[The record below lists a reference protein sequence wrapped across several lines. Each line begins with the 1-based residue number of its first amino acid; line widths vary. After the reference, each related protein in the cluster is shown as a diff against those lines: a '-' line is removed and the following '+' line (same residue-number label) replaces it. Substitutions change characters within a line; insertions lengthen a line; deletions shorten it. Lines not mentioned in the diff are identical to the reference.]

1 MNIQDPN
8 IQAKPPSI
16 ASAEWQQRV
25 ALAACYR
32 LLAHFKMTD
41 LIYTHSS
48 ARVPGEPGHFLI
60 NPFGWRW
67 EEITASSLVKIN
79 VQGEKVDDSPHP
91 VNHAGFVI
99 HSAVHMARHDAA
111 CVIHTHTKAGIA
123 VSCLK
128 EGVLPLNQMAMQ
140 FYGRVGIHDYEGI
153 ATDLDERERLI
164 ADLGNN
170 RALLLRNHGLLTV
183 GRSISEAFQLM
194 YYLNLVCEVQIAAQ
208 STGSELVIP
217 SPAVCER
224 TAAQSDGA
232 QFDKDEL
239 SLEWAAHLRLLDK
252 IDPSYRE

>member
-1 MNIQDPN
+1 MNLEL
-8 IQAKPPSI
+8 KPSSI
-16 ASAEWQQRV
+16 ASAEWQRRV
-25 ALAACYR
+25 ELAACYR
-32 LLAHFKMTD
+32 LLAHYRMTD

-60 NPFGWRW
+60 NPYGWRW

-79 VQGEKVDDSPHP
+79 VQGDKVGSSPHP
-91 VNHAGFVI
+91 VNSAGFVI
-99 HSAVHMARHDAA
+99 HSAVHMARHDAD
-111 CVIHTHTKAGIA
+111 CVIHTHTKAGMA

-153 ATDLDERERLI
+153 ASDLDERERLI

-183 GRSISEAFQLM
+183 GRSVAHAFQLM

-208 STGSELVIP
+208 STGSELIMP
-217 SPAVCER
+217 SRDVCAK
-224 TAAQSDGA
+224 TAAQYDTA
-232 QFDKDEL
+232 DFDKQEL
-239 SLEWAAHLRLLDK
+239 DLEWAAHLRMLDK
-252 IDPSYRE
+252 IDPSYRN